1 MLMRKSVFIIIILLT
16 ISITAKSQIKSLTK
30 DADVL
35 TEYDVKNDITYWAF
49 SQDSIFVFFS
59 DVTAPKKGS
68 VTVKNPNNIPAQ
80 FDWFKFNDLN
90 LRFESFKTTSGVSE
104 TTENNL
110 DAGGYKIII
119 NDGINAKDTLSCWIF
134 IDNFRIKRI
143 KVNSTCTHLNLEPLT
158 VPGIAEHYNYYDIK
172 RSSILPLKIDN
183 GESSMQS
190 IKWESTTSG
199 IIKDPSL
206 FRQSISNPAP
216 IENSKYK
223 VSLKDVFG
231 KEAVAE
237 TDEVVGIASVA
248 GLKLTLI
255 QNKDRDDEDS
265 KDITLT
271 NSTEDN
277 DKTKFKGEAPVYA
290 ALENQSKNSSIF
302 KWSFYNDINL
312 RSGADS
318 ILLSSTDET
327 PSVDNF
333 FYTPGKYK
341 VKLITE
347 NIHGC
352 IDSAVYNNIKI
363 DSSLIKKDHLPNA
376 FTPNGDGVNDIFNV
390 KTSEKDNVKSLKDFT
405 INIYTKNGKKVYS
418 FSGNYKDWEG
428 WNGKRDNDGSEMDS
442 GIYYYTIEA
451 TGWDKRS
458 YKGKS
463 VTGFI
468 YLYK

>member
-1 MLMRKSVFIIIILLT
+1 MRKSVFIIIILLT
-16 ISITAKSQIKSLTK
+16 ISITTKSQVTSSTR
-30 DADVL
+30 DAAVL

-59 DVTAPKKGS
+59 DATSPKLGS
-68 VTVKNPNNIPAQ
+68 ITVKNPNSIPAQ

-90 LRFESFKTTSGVSE
+90 LKFESYKTTNGVSE
-104 TTENNL
+104 TTENDL
-110 DAGGYKIII
+110 EAGGYKIII
-119 NDGINAKDTLSCWIF
+119 NDGINDRDTLSCWVF
-134 IDNFRIKRI
+134 IDKFRIKRI
-143 KVNSTCTHLNLEPLT
+143 KVNSTCTYLNLEPLT
-158 VPGIAEHYNYYDIK
+158 IPGIAEHYNYYDIK

-183 GESSMQS
+183 GEASMQS
-190 IKWESTTSG
+190 IKWESTESG
-199 IIKDPSL
+199 IIKDVSL

-216 IENSKYK
+216 IKNSKYK

-231 KEAVAE
+231 KEASSE
-237 TDEVVGIASVA
+237 TDEVIGIASIA
-248 GLKLTLI
+248 ALKLTLI
-255 QNKDRDDEDS
+255 QNKDRDDEDT
-265 KDITLT
+265 KDINLT
-271 NSTEDN
+271 NDTKTN
-277 DKTKFKGEAPVYA
+277 DGNEFKGEAPVYINV
-290 ALENQSKNSSIF
+290 ENSSENSSIF

-312 RSGADS
+312 RSGSDS

-363 DSSLIKKDHLPNA
+363 DSSLIKKDHLPNV
-376 FTPNGDGVNDIFNV
+376 FTPNGDGINDVFKV
-390 KTSEKDNVKSLKDFT
+390 KSSEKDNVKSLKDFS
-405 INIYTKNGKKVYS
+405 INIYTKNSKKVYS

-428 WNGKRDNDGSEMDS
+428 WNGKRDNDGREMDS
-442 GIYYYTIEA
+442 GIYYFTIEA

-463 VTGFI
+463 VTGYI